1 MIGDFVYINGEFFAP
16 QDAKVSVFDHGFIYG
31 DGIFEGLQAAKGGIF
46 RLDAHM
52 DRLYR
57 SAKYMEIE
65 IPLTRG
71 AFIAAILETAQR
83 NNLRDGYMRP
93 VVSRGAGPTGLRNMD
108 KLGPPTVAIIAQHET
123 EGKHRSGK
131 GVAAH
136 VTSIRRIP
144 SECLDSR
151 VKSCNYINNI
161 LAYLET
167 RHCGAESAIMLDL
180 NGNVSEGYAN
190 NIFAVDGST
199 VVTPPLGN
207 VLAGITRDVIIE
219 LCRSQE
225 IPIVERPLTVYD
237 LVTGSEAFESS
248 TLGEVVPIASIDGQ
262 VIGNSTP
269 GPVTSRIHLAL
280 RKLIDSGRESTP
292 IFNA

>member
-31 DGIFEGLQAAKGGIF
+31 DGIFEGLQAANGGIF

-83 NNLRDGYMRP
+83 NNLREGYMRP

-108 KLGPPTVAIIAQHET
+108 KLGPPTVAIITQHET
-123 EGKHRSGK
+123 EGKHQPGK

-167 RHCGAESAIMLDL
+167 KHCGAESAIMLDL
-180 NGNVSEGYAN
+180 HGNVSEGYAN

-248 TLGEVVPIASIDGQ
+248 TLGEVVPIATIDGQ
-262 VIGNSTP
+262 VIGDGTP
-269 GPVTSRIHLAL
+269 GPVTNRIRLAL

>member
-1 MIGDFVYINGEFFAP
+1 MIGDFVYINGQYFAAE
-16 QDAKVSVFDHGFIYG
+16 DAKISVFDHGFIYG
-31 DGIFEGLQAAKGGIF
+31 DGVFEGLQAANGAIF

-57 SAKYMEIE
+57 SAKYMEID
-65 IPLTRG
+65 IPLARG
-71 AFIAAILETAQR
+71 AFISAILETAQR
-83 NNLRDGYMRP
+83 NRLRDGYMRP

-108 KLGPPTVAIIAQHET
+108 KLGPPTVVIIVQHET
-123 EGKHRSGK
+123 EGKHTGN
-131 GVAAH
+131 GVTAH
-136 VTSIRRIP
+136 VTSIRRVP

-167 RHCGAESAIMLDL
+167 RHCGAETAIMLDL
-180 NGNVSEGYAN
+180 QGNVSEGYAN
-190 NIFAVDGST
+190 NIFAVDGHT

-219 LCRSQE
+219 LCRSLD
-225 IPIVERPLTVYD
+225 IPIQERPLTVYD

-248 TLGEVVPIASIDGQ
+248 TLGEIVPIASIDGQ
-262 VIGNSTP
+262 TIGNGSP
-269 GPVTSRIHLAL
+269 GPVTSRLHQEL
-280 RKLIDSGRESTP
+280 RKLIDSGAQSTR
-292 IFNA
+292 IYND

>member
-1 MIGDFVYINGEFFAP
+1 MIGDFVYINGEFFPP
-16 QDAKVSVFDHGFIYG
+16 QDAKISVFDHGFIYG
-31 DGIFEGLQAAKGGIF
+31 DGIFEGLQAANGAIF

-57 SAKYMEIE
+57 SAKYMEID
-65 IPLTRG
+65 IPLSRG
-71 AFIAAILETAQR
+71 AFVAAILETAQR
-83 NNLRDGYMRP
+83 NHLRDGYMRP

-108 KLGPPTVAIIAQHET
+108 KLGPPTVVIIAQHET
-123 EGKHRSGK
+123 EGKHQPDR

-167 RHCGAESAIMLDL
+167 RHCGAETAIMLDL

-190 NIFAVDGST
+190 NIFAVDGRT
-199 VVTPPLGN
+199 VITPPLGN

-219 LCRSQE
+219 LCRSLE
-225 IPIVERPLTVYD
+225 IAIVERPLTVYD
-237 LVTGSEAFESS
+237 LVTGTEAFESS
-248 TLGEVVPIASIDGQ
+248 TLGEVVPIASVDGQ
-262 VIGNSTP
+262 TIGDGAP
-269 GPVTSRIHLAL
+269 GPMTTRIRREL
-280 RKLIDSGRESTP
+280 RKLIESGSQSTP